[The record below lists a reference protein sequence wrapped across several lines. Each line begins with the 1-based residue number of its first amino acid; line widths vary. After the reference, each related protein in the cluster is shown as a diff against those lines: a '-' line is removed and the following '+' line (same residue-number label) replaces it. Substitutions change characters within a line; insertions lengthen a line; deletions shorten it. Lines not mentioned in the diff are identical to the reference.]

1 LLDNADLTDVNNYD
15 RMMAFTNAAQQRVE
29 AMESN
34 EYVDDVYR
42 LVKEVHQGSEV
53 ALRMIYDID
62 SLKTTFD
69 NKAADKEKDARIDA
83 LNEAVIY
90 ARENNVTNNATI
102 NSATKLLHNYSK
114 QLKVADVTS
123 KENKQEYNQ
132 ELVYAIEEMRI
143 AIDLLDNA
151 DLTDVN
157 NYDRMMAF
165 TNAAQQRVEAMESNE
180 YVDDVYRLVKE
191 VHQGSEVAL
200 RMIYDIDSL
209 KTTFD
214 NKAADKEKD
223 ARIDALNEAVI
234 YARENNVT
242 NNATMN
248 SATKLLHQYANLMK

>member
-1 LLDNADLTDVNNYD
+1 MIKNKMVKLVGSA
-15 RMMAFTNAAQQRVE
+15 MASALMFGTVVPTNIYANE
-29 AMESN
+29 NES
-34 EYVDDVYR
+34 
-42 LVKEVHQGSEV
+42 KSEV
-53 ALRMIYDID
+53 
-62 SLKTTFD
+62 S
-69 NKAADKEKDARIDA
+69 
-83 LNEAVIY
+83 
-90 ARENNVTNNATI
+90 
-102 NSATKLLHNYSK
+102 
-114 QLKVADVTS
+114 Q
-123 KENKQEYNQ
+123 KQEYNQ

-242 NNATMN
+242 NNATIN